1 MRGAFLIFKKEM
13 LELIKDRKTLFFTLV
28 LPILI
33 YPTIFI
39 MMGKMAQRDA
49 QSREGQPSRIVLV
62 DPGSVLKPALAGQTK
77 KFTLVDEPFA
87 KATQSIRDRKLD
99 LIVEVEADASAKL
112 TGQRTFEVKVHVDP
126 SEDAS
131 SLANKRLKEV
141 LKAQDESWVK
151 TRLEALTKAGATL
164 ETARPTKIQTVEV
177 GDMGRFAAKMLGSI
191 IPFILV
197 LMMMVGS
204 MQQGIYATAGERER
218 GTLQTLLATSLPRT
232 QIILGKMLYIFAI
245 GVISA
250 LANLVSMAFSMT
262 QMVATMG
269 MEGSRA
275 QAQSQ
280 ALAGQAPNLAGLGAL
295 TEPSTLLL
303 SFLLLVPLG
312 LFFAN
317 VILLLGL
324 QAKNS
329 QEAGTSITPFLIVVM
344 LMGYMTVA
352 PGAEKMAI
360 LPFIPVVNVA
370 VVIRKMIGG
379 QLQAMEYIV
388 AFLWTL
394 GLAGAMTWLSV
405 RILNRDSSIFKTA

>member
-232 QIILGKMLYIFAI
+232 QIILGKLLYIFTI
-245 GVISA
+245 GIITTM
-250 LANLVSMAFSMT
+250 ANLASMSITLVTLASSMAK
-262 QMVATMG
+262 
-269 MEGSRA
+269 EGSGVA
-275 QAQSQ
+275 SKSA
-280 ALAGQAPNLAGLGAL
+280 ALAGL
-295 TEPSTLLL
+295 STLTDPANIMMA
-303 SFLLLVPLG
+303 FLLLVPLG
-312 LFFAN
+312 LFFSN
-317 VILLLGL
+317 VILFVGI

-329 QEAGTSITPFLIVVM
+329 QEAGTAIMPFMFAVM
-344 LMGYMTVA
+344 LLGYFSIA
-352 PGAEKMAI
+352 PGAEKMAMMTYVPI
-360 LPFIPVVNVA
+360 VNVSLA
-370 VVIRKMIGG
+370 LRKIIGG
-379 QLQAMEYIV
+379 QFVAVEYIIT
-388 AFLWTL
+388 FLMTV
-394 GLAGAMTWLSV
+394 GLAGVMSALSV
-405 RILNRDSSIFKTA
+405 RRLNQDEVIFKNS